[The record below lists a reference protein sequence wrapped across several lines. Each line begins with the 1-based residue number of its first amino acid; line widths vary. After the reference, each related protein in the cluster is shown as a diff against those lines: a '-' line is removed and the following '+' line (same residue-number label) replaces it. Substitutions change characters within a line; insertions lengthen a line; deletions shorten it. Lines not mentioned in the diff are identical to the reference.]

1 MTFLLQGAC
10 FTASRLNLPQFH
22 VLMLYIRENILA
34 LMLILKPKYLLKK
47 SLAFLYLVVKKLS
60 RTTTTYLKP
69 VSLQESI
76 YWRPSLSAD
85 WDRSGNINILSKKK
99 KAKTKPCICSIGRQL
114 KHACKKSLTGG
125 HSWHPSL
132 SRSIS
137 EVIMLEGKNKQTS
150 YWWSKMI
157 LEVKT
162 CAAHVKW
169 GRRKGI
175 LRWEFSTAK
184 RDHRD
189 MLWKLNMIS
198 WWKYCST
205 SER

>member
-1 MTFLLQGAC
+1 M
-10 FTASRLNLPQFH
+10 
-22 VLMLYIRENILA
+22 
-34 LMLILKPKYLLKK
+34 
-47 SLAFLYLVVKKLS
+47 
-60 RTTTTYLKP
+60 
-69 VSLQESI
+69 
-76 YWRPSLSAD
+76 
-85 WDRSGNINILSKKK
+85 
-99 KAKTKPCICSIGRQL
+99 
-114 KHACKKSLTGG
+114 HAKKSLTGG

-150 YWWSKMI
+150 YGWSKMI

-198 WWKYCST
+198 WWKYYKWEIKAGLFKFCGGKNSTLREVDRESKSWADSSYCSPAN
-205 SER
+205 EAEAQGEQALLWAWCQLLC

>member
-60 RTTTTYLKP
+60 RITTTYLKP

-76 YWRPSLSAD
+76 YWSPSLSAD

-99 KAKTKPCICSIGRQL
+99 KKPTKPCICSISRQL
-114 KHACKKSLTGG
+114 KNACKKKPNRWTQLASFTEQK
-125 HSWHPSL
+125 HQWSNNA
-132 SRSIS
+132 RRQ
-137 EVIMLEGKNKQTS
+137 EQTD
-150 YWWSKMI
+150 K
-157 LEVKT
+157 
-162 CAAHVKW
+162 
-169 GRRKGI
+169 
-175 LRWEFSTAK
+175 LRME
-184 RDHRD
+184 
-189 MLWKLNMIS
+189 
-198 WWKYCST
+198 
-205 SER
+205 